1 MAAID
6 WSTVLLPE
14 PFSPTRA
21 MIGYLRSNLVFV
33 QPRRPSISTHSKRFG
48 HPVEEAQRAVS
59 LRISLLSI
67 SHASYQPFLPFQ
79 YARRSKC
86 RRGNN
91 KTISQNATICYKDIA
106 LFLNWVA

>member
-21 MIGYLRSNLVFV
+21 MIGYLRSKLVFV

-67 SHASYQPFLPFQ
+67 RTPPMSHACRFNMSEGRIAGAETIKQ
-79 YARRSKC
+79 YHRMRLYAI
-86 RRGNN
+86 N
-91 KTISQNATICYKDIA
+91 T
-106 LFLNWVA
+106 